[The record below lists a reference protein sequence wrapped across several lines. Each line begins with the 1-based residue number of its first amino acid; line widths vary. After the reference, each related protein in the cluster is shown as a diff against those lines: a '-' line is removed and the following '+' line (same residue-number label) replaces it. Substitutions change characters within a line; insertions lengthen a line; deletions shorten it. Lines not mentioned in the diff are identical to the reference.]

1 MLAKN
6 LDVSQGLVNG
16 ARGVVTGFESGVMG
30 YPVVKF
36 RCGVTVTIRPVRWTF
51 KAGGGIYLTR
61 RQLPLKLAWAI
72 SIHKSQ
78 VRFFSNRIQINK
90 QGCHFFAFCA

>member
-6 LDVSQGLVNG
+6 LDVAQGLVNG
-16 ARGVVTGFESGVMG
+16 ARGVVTGFEGTPGVG
-30 YPVVKF
+30 FPVVKF
-36 RCGVTVTIRPVRWTF
+36 RCGVTVTVRSARWTF
-51 KAGGGIYLTR
+51 KAAGGVYLTR

-78 VRFFSNRIQINK
+78 VCLLCTRGSVL
-90 QGCHFFAFCA
+90 

>member
-6 LDVSQGLVNG
+6 LSVEQGLVNG

-36 RCGVTVTIRPVRWTF
+36 RCGVTVTIRPVKWMF
-51 KAGGGIYLTR
+51 KAAAGVYLTR

-78 VRFFSNRIQINK
+78 VCAK
-90 QGCHFFAFCA
+90 LFCSTSLNDI

>member
-6 LDVSQGLVNG
+6 LSVEQGLVNG

-36 RCGVTVTIRPVRWTF
+36 RCGVTVTIRPVKWMF
-51 KAGGGIYLTR
+51 KAAAGVYLTR

-78 VRFFSNRIQINK
+78 VCAKSFCSKFFK
-90 QGCHFFAFCA
+90 